1 MKHNLKKHRNALF
14 EVLRLLNNT
23 LFKQGPIERQ
33 LDCDVMKRC
42 VISKLIRIEI
52 DSNKMEQIRKFINRV
67 RNSDIPDK

>member
-1 MKHNLKKHRNALF
+1 M
-14 EVLRLLNNT
+14 NNT
-23 LFKQGPIERQ
+23 LFKQGLRERQ

-42 VISKLIRIEI
+42 VISKFIRIEI

>member
-1 MKHNLKKHRNALF
+1 M
-14 EVLRLLNNT
+14 NNS
-23 LFKQGPIERQ
+23 LFKQGLRERQ